1 MKNNRNFGA
10 FSPIEYVYYADE
22 KEYWRRNHFRVSWYW
37 DETNVKQVLST
48 TIGRRRKRHKSC
60 SIAKYVTILGTLFEK
75 TIKGTQRVLG
85 DGYWDKLFSKFRA
98 SRFISERRISSI
110 FMLIFLTRRR
120 SFCGSQQPFF
130 KWSVIS
136 WMQKKEL
143 HGNKSTKYYKSCSHF
158 EF

>member
-10 FSPIEYVYYADE
+10 FFPHGV
-22 KEYWRRNHFRVSWYW
+22 RVLCWWKRILEEESLPNFLILRWNKR
-37 DETNVKQVLST
+37 ETSVT
-48 TIGRRRKRHKSC
+48 TIGRRRERCKSC

-85 DGYWDKLFSKFRA
+85 NGYWDKIFLKFRA

-110 FMLIFLTRRR
+110 FKLIFLTRRR